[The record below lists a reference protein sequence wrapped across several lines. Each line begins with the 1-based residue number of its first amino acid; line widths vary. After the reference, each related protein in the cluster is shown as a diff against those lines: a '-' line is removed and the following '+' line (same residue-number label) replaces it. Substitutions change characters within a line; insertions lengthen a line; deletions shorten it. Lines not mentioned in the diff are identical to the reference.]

1 MIFKYI
7 KVIFCL
13 SILPLLPACCWSKC
27 LKKCDPCGTCTD
39 STVFHEPHM
48 SRSYIEIPAQ
58 TPEVKNE
65 PEMVPQEIIHD
76 SGQEED
82 DSIIIIEEE

>member
-1 MIFKYI
+1 
-7 KVIFCL
+7 
-13 SILPLLPACCWSKC
+13 
-27 LKKCDPCGTCTD
+27 
-39 STVFHEPHM
+39 M